1 MGHNI
6 QMQRRRVRTMGLK
19 LHLEEMWWNMTQLLA
34 IKGAVSI
41 FIIKINLL
49 SITSAKAPLK
59 KDDTYMKDL
68 LFFFICLVNFNFV

>member
-41 FIIKINLL
+41 FFIKINLL
-49 SITSAKAPLK
+49 SITSAEAPLK
-59 KDDTYMKDL
+59 KDDTYMKDFSVFFYL
-68 LFFFICLVNFNFV
+68 LGKF